1 MGVSHTS
8 LEFAVLSNIFARDK
22 ACADHG
28 LNPKPQVRLEEEARK
43 KASDKDDAVA
53 RALDG
58 MMGGTLEVRKVDDS
72 IVDLEKPVF
81 YDDEGLSDEQI
92 KACREYDKRLQV
104 KPKL

>member
-1 MGVSHTS
+1 
-8 LEFAVLSNIFARDK
+8 
-22 ACADHG
+22 
-28 LNPKPQVRLEEEARK
+28 
-43 KASDKDDAVA
+43 
-53 RALDG
+53 

-104 KPKL
+104 KLLR